1 MEKVNLKE
9 NSEVEIESKNG
20 TIVIFPATKKYSL
33 DDLIDQITK
42 SNLHSEEAF
51 KSEGDQNCEERGLR
65 VQGFQEI
72 DVGANQR
79 DYTLT
84 FQDNR

>member
-1 MEKVNLKE
+1 MSVKIQKWGNSLGVRIPKTVMEKVNLKE

-51 KSEGDQNCEERGLR
+51 KSEGDE
-65 VQGFQEI
+65 VW
-72 DVGANQR
+72 
-79 DYTLT
+79 
-84 FQDNR
+84 